1 MMTPVTIKIVDHK
14 DGYIRTI
21 RGRHDQ
27 IAGWQLH
34 GEPSAIG
41 QTAARVVEFPGITS
55 VFLPVSVLSFAVC
68 RAQLSLLAFS
78 PFDY

>member
-1 MMTPVTIKIVDHK
+1 MVERYKMTKPIPVKIVDHN

-34 GEPSAIG
+34 DEPSAIG
-41 QTAARVVEFPGITS
+41 QTAATAVEFPLTIRGEDAKGNI
-55 VFLPVSVLSFAVC
+55 LKMRL
-68 RAQLSLLAFS
+68 QGEQ
-78 PFDY
+78 

>member
-1 MMTPVTIKIVDHK
+1 MVERYKMTKPIPVKIVDHN

-34 GEPSAIG
+34 DEPSAIG
-41 QTAARVVEFPGITS
+41 QTAAAAVEFPLTIRGEDAKGNI
-55 VFLPVSVLSFAVC
+55 LKMKL
-68 RAQLSLLAFS
+68 QGEQ
-78 PFDY
+78 